1 MAIAKVIAGLRQHK
15 RIGAAYDRNG
25 FISGDHFNEFAT
37 VFVTENVAAAQQ
49 QTARQQQ
56 ARLTAIVKRDFNAAF
71 TRTSIGRVTLAV
83 ACAGVSTRWV
93 K

>member
-15 RIGAAYDRNG
+15 GVIAAYDRNG

-71 TRTSIGRVTLAV
+71 YPHVNRQGNAGRGLRR
-83 ACAGVSTRWV
+83 GLHPLG
-93 K
+93 